1 MSHFSSK
8 KSKIFLP
15 TNYVQLDTTIGS
27 DTHSDDYSHSK
38 DVPMTTTAGESN
50 SNPHDLVVG
59 SAVQYIGH
67 EQYGIIKWIGTLSDI
82 PKVTYAGVEMV
93 RYLNIAICDGYS
105 IAIF

>member
-1 MSHFSSK
+1 MSHFSSR

-15 TNYVQLDTTIGS
+15 IDNVELDTTIDS
-27 DTHSDDYSHSK
+27 DTHSDDYGHSE

-67 EQYGIIKWIGTLSDI
+67 EQCGIIKWIGTLSGI
-82 PKVTYAGVEMV
+82 PEVTYAGVEMV
-93 RYLNIAICDGYS
+93 RYLNSYMC
-105 IAIF
+105 